1 MPPANSD
8 ETDIL
13 IVRNNASVI
22 NTLYGVKVAPTI
34 RSVVKEMKHAITGLV
49 YKNVAKLPRMTVLWY
64 IIRISCLCLKLKKKI
79 KMFIYSFKK
88 LKYIKSGQI
97 NLISG
102 STDFVRSKK
111 GNIPRYQNK
120 RKPGI
125 ELEMQGL

>member
-1 MPPANSD
+1 
-8 ETDIL
+8 
-13 IVRNNASVI
+13 
-22 NTLYGVKVAPTI
+22 
-34 RSVVKEMKHAITGLV
+34 
-49 YKNVAKLPRMTVLWY
+49 
-64 IIRISCLCLKLKKKI
+64 
-79 KMFIYSFKK
+79 MFIYSFKK